1 VSQRFD
7 FAVDLRS
14 LEKDLREMGSQMP
27 VMMARA
33 LNRGGTAGKT
43 AMARAVAKDTGI
55 AVGAVSKEIR
65 VDKANRLLPRV
76 ALEIQGRRIPLIAF
90 QARGPEPSR
99 GKGRGVSWVNQGQ
112 RKREPHAFI
121 TTAGSHRGVFIR
133 ARFTRRGFRLGKFTK
148 REAIEQLFGPS
159 LPKVFEKFLSLFHQV
174 AGDAVIKTLGQ
185 EISWERSKRA
195 GSEAA

>member
-7 FAVDLRS
+7 FALDLRG
-14 LEKDLREMGSQMP
+14 LERDLREMGSQMP

-65 VDKANRLLPRV
+65 IDKANRLLPRV
-76 ALEIQGRRIPLIAF
+76 ALEIQGKRIPLIAF

-99 GKGRGVSWVNQGQ
+99 GRGRGVSYRLPGGRGRIGN
-112 RKREPHAFI
+112 AFI
-121 TTAGSHRGVFIR
+121 ATMRAGHRGVFKR
-133 ARFTRRGFRLGKFTK
+133 LQNARLPIV
-148 REAIEQLFGPS
+148 ELFGPS
-159 LPKVFEKFLSLFHQV
+159 LPKVFEKFLPLFHQV
-174 AGDAVIKTLGQ
+174 AGDAAIKTLGQ

-195 GSEAA
+195 VSEAA